1 VHAFDNSGE
10 IPNFPSLFAG
20 ERQRVTLSRFSS
32 KVSPTGVPVYSCHDT
47 VGGSD
52 TMNEMNLAVVNTSQ
66 DSDMDSRRFYRDILL
81 GSLIVMI
88 LWLALIIMIMAC

>member
-1 VHAFDNSGE
+1 
-10 IPNFPSLFAG
+10 
-20 ERQRVTLSRFSS
+20 
-32 KVSPTGVPVYSCHDT
+32 
-47 VGGSD
+47 
-52 TMNEMNLAVVNTSQ
+52 MNEMNLAVVNTSQ

>member
-1 VHAFDNSGE
+1 MR
-10 IPNFPSLFAG
+10 G
-20 ERQRVTLSRFSS
+20 ERQRVTLSRFTPE
-32 KVSPTGVPVYSCHDT
+32 VSPKGVPVYARHEGI
-47 VGGSD
+47 GGSD
-52 TMNEMNLAVVNTSQ
+52 TMNEMNSAVVNTSQ